1 LETAESF
8 GVSVNPENSANETS
22 QKCSPIIF
30 DEQMDFDS
38 LLTAW
43 IPLTC
48 ALNSIN
54 RGMGLSDLY
63 PFVIPPAVIEKLRFI
78 HRVIKESTALLP
90 NLKAELQ
97 PST

>member
-1 LETAESF
+1 
-8 GVSVNPENSANETS
+8 
-22 QKCSPIIF
+22 
-30 DEQMDFDS
+30 MDFDS

-78 HRVIKESTALLP
+78 HRVIKESKALLP
-90 NLKAELQ
+90 NLRVELQ
-97 PST
+97 PTT